1 MKTFKN
7 AKWAVTLILSVLLLP
22 VYSAAKH
29 KTVKEGESIASYNKK
44 KEAYLRQVENNPN
57 QEQPYIEL
65 ARVYYKLAGLSEE
78 TVQVRL
84 LNQCLNHATHAID
97 ISHNSAW
104 GYYFRGLCIGKRGKA
119 EGMFKSLDIIKPFRN
134 AIETA
139 LKLDPKIGHGG
150 PNRAL
155 GKMYFEMPFFIGGNN
170 KKAIYHLNE
179 AVRHDPKY
187 WENHLFLAEVY
198 YDEDNYAQAMQSLR
212 TVLEVTENQK
222 NDPKIRNKRRE
233 AEDLMHKIQSEM

>member
-1 MKTFKN
+1 MKTFIKT
-7 AKWAVTLILSVLLLP
+7 KWAVAFILSVLLLP
-22 VYSAAKH
+22 VYSAAEHNTAK
-29 KTVKEGESIASYNKK
+29 KGESIASYNKK
-44 KEAYLRQVENNPN
+44 KEALLHQVENNPN

-65 ARVYYKLAGLSEE
+65 ARVYYKMAGLSAK
-78 TVQVRL
+78 TDQVSL
-84 LNQCLNHATHAID
+84 LNQCLKHATHALENN
-97 ISHNSAW
+97 HNSAW

-119 EGMFKSLDIIKPFRN
+119 EGMFKSLDIIRPFRN
-134 AIETA
+134 AIEAA

-155 GKMYFEMPFFIGGNN
+155 GKMYYEMPFFIGGNN

-198 YDEDNYAQAMQSLR
+198 YDEDDYAQAMKSLR

-222 NDPKIRNKRRE
+222 NDPKIRKKRRE